1 MRDAAARDLPFVK
14 MHGLGNDF
22 VILESRGGPV
32 RANPA
37 LARAVGD
44 RHRGVGFDQ
53 MAEVLDSDA
62 ADLALTFWNADGSP
76 SGACGNATRCVAARE
91 MDRTGRDRVAIETAG
106 GILRAERDA
115 DGVVRVNMGA
125 PRLDWHQVPLAR
137 EMDTLALPLPGSPVA
152 VGMGNPH
159 CVSFVDDVAAI
170 DLSRVGPELEHDPLF
185 PERTNVEFA
194 EVRADG
200 TIRLRVWERGTGITL
215 ACGTGA
221 CATAVAAARRGLTGR
236 EVRIELDGGWL
247 SLDWRDDGIWM
258 AGATAHVFDG
268 VLTAAFLDSLVS

>member
-1 MRDAAARDLPFVK
+1 MRDDAARDLPFVK

-91 MDRTGRDRVAIETAG
+91 MDRTGRDQVAIETAG

-236 EVRIELDGGWL
+236 SVRIELDGGWL

-268 VLTAAFLDSLVS
+268 VLTAAFLESLVP

>member
-1 MRDAAARDLPFVK
+1 MTQAAARDLPFVK

-62 ADLALTFWNADGSP
+62 ADLALTFWNVDGSP
-76 SGACGNATRCVAARE
+76 AGACGNATRCVAARE
-91 MDRTGRDRVAIETAG
+91 MALTGRDRVAIETAG

-125 PRLDWHQVPLAR
+125 PRFDWHQVPLAR
-137 EMDTLALPLPGSPVA
+137 EIDTLALPLPGSPVA

-159 CVSFVDDVAAI
+159 CVTFVADVAAI
-170 DLSRVGPELEHDPLF
+170 DLPRVGPVLEHDPLF
-185 PERTNVEFA
+185 PDRTNVEFA

-236 EVRIELDGGWL
+236 SVRIELDGGWL

-268 VLTAAFLDSLVS
+268 VLTAAFLDSLVP

>member
-1 MRDAAARDLPFVK
+1 MTQAAARDLPFVK

-62 ADLALTFWNADGSP
+62 ADLALTFWNVDGSP
-76 SGACGNATRCVAARE
+76 AGACGNATRCVAARE
-91 MDRTGRDRVAIETAG
+91 MALTGRDRVAIETAG

-137 EMDTLALPLPGSPVA
+137 EIDTLALPLPGSPVA

-159 CVSFVDDVAAI
+159 CVTFVADVAAI
-170 DLSRVGPELEHDPLF
+170 DLPRVGPELEHDPLF

-236 EVRIELDGGWL
+236 SVRIELDGGWL

-268 VLTAAFLDSLVS
+268 VLTAAFLESLVP

>member
-1 MRDAAARDLPFVK
+1 MTQAAARDLPFVK

-91 MDRTGRDRVAIETAG
+91 MALTGRDRVAIETAG

-137 EMDTLALPLPGSPVA
+137 EIDTLALPLPGSPVA

-159 CVSFVDDVAAI
+159 CVTFVADVAAI
-170 DLSRVGPELEHDPLF
+170 DLPRVGPVLEHDPLF

-236 EVRIELDGGWL
+236 SVRIELDGGWL

-268 VLTAAFLDSLVS
+268 VLTAAFLDSLVP

>member
-1 MRDAAARDLPFVK
+1 MTQAAARDLPFVK

-62 ADLALTFWNADGSP
+62 ADLALTFWNVDGSP
-76 SGACGNATRCVAARE
+76 AGACGNATRCVAARE
-91 MDRTGRDRVAIETAG
+91 MALTGRDRVAIETAG

-125 PRLDWHQVPLAR
+125 PRFDWHQVPLAR
-137 EMDTLALPLPGSPVA
+137 EIDTLALPLPGSPVA

-159 CVSFVDDVAAI
+159 CVTFVADVAAI
-170 DLSRVGPELEHDPLF
+170 DLPRVGPVLEHDPLF

-236 EVRIELDGGWL
+236 SVRIELDGGWL

-268 VLTAAFLDSLVS
+268 VLTAAFLESLVP

>member
-1 MRDAAARDLPFVK
+1 MKDAAARDLPFVK

-37 LARAVGD
+37 LVRAIGD

-53 MAEVLDSDA
+53 LAEVLDSDA
-62 ADLALTFWNADGSP
+62 ADMALTFWNVDGSP

-91 MDRTGRDRVAIETAG
+91 MARTGRDSIAIETAG
-106 GILRAERDA
+106 GVLRAERDA
-115 DGVVRVNMGA
+115 GGLVRVNMGA

-137 EMDTLALPLPGSPVA
+137 ELDTLALPLPGGPVA

-159 CVSFVDDVAAI
+159 CVSFVTDVAAI
-170 DLSRVGPELEHDPLF
+170 DLAQLGPVLENDPLF

-194 EVRADG
+194 QIRTDG

-221 CATAVAAARRGLTGR
+221 CATAVAAARRGLAGR
-236 EVRIELDGGWL
+236 TVRIELDGGWL
-247 SLDWRDDGIWM
+247 TLDWRDDGIWM

-268 VLTAAFLDSLVS
+268 VLTAAFMDSLVP

>member
-1 MRDAAARDLPFVK
+1 MTQAAARDLPFVK

-62 ADLALTFWNADGSP
+62 ADLALTFWNVDGSP
-76 SGACGNATRCVAARE
+76 AGACGNATRCVAARE
-91 MDRTGRDRVAIETAG
+91 MALTGRDRVAIETAG

-115 DGVVRVNMGA
+115 EGVVRVNMGT

-137 EMDTLALPLPGSPVA
+137 EIDTLALPLPGSPVA

-159 CVSFVDDVAAI
+159 CVTFVADVAAI
-170 DLSRVGPELEHDPLF
+170 DLPRVGPVLEHDPLF

-236 EVRIELDGGWL
+236 SVRIELDGGWL

-268 VLTAAFLDSLVS
+268 VLTAAFLESLVP

>member
-1 MRDAAARDLPFVK
+1 
-14 MHGLGNDF
+14 
-22 VILESRGGPV
+22 V

-91 MDRTGRDRVAIETAG
+91 MDRTGRDQVAIETAG

-170 DLSRVGPELEHDPLF
+170 DLPRVGPVLEHDPLF

-236 EVRIELDGGWL
+236 SVRIELDGGWL

>member
-62 ADLALTFWNADGSP
+62 ADLALTFWNVDGSP
-76 SGACGNATRCVAARE
+76 AGACGNATRCVAARE
-91 MDRTGRDRVAIETAG
+91 MALTGRDRVAIETAG

-115 DGVVRVNMGA
+115 EGVVRVNMGA

-137 EMDTLALPLPGSPVA
+137 EIDTLALPLPGSPVA

-159 CVSFVDDVAAI
+159 CVTFVADVAAI
-170 DLSRVGPELEHDPLF
+170 DLPRVGPVLEHDPLF
-185 PERTNVEFA
+185 PERVNVNVA
-194 EVRADG
+194 EVTG
-200 TIRLRVWERGTGITL
+200 PSTLRLRVWERGAGLTR

-221 CATAVAAARRGLTGR
+221 CASAVAAIRRKLVAAPVAVDLPGGR
-236 EVRIELDGGWL
+236 LMIDWQPGGRITMSGPAVEVFRGEA
-247 SLDWRDDGIWM
+247 DWSRFG
-258 AGATAHVFDG
+258 
-268 VLTAAFLDSLVS
+268 

>member
-1 MRDAAARDLPFVK
+1 MRDDAARDLPFVK

-62 ADLALTFWNADGSP
+62 ADLALTFWNVDGSP
-76 SGACGNATRCVAARE
+76 AGACGNATRCVAARE
-91 MDRTGRDRVAIETAG
+91 MDRTGRDQVAIETAG

-159 CVSFVDDVAAI
+159 CVSFVDDVGAI
-170 DLSRVGPELEHDPLF
+170 DLPRVGPVLEHDPLF

-236 EVRIELDGGWL
+236 SVRIELDGGWL

>member
-1 MRDAAARDLPFVK
+1 MTQAAARDLPFVK

-62 ADLALTFWNADGSP
+62 ADLALTFWNVDGSP
-76 SGACGNATRCVAARE
+76 AGACGNATRCVAARE
-91 MDRTGRDRVAIETAG
+91 MALTGRDRVAIETAG

-115 DGVVRVNMGA
+115 EGVVRVNMGA

-137 EMDTLALPLPGSPVA
+137 EIDTLALPLPGSPVA

-159 CVSFVDDVAAI
+159 CVTFVADVAAI
-170 DLSRVGPELEHDPLF
+170 DLPRVGPVLEHDPLF

-221 CATAVAAARRGLTGR
+221 CATAVAAILGGYVDHRVTVHLLGGDLQISWSGKAEDSVRMTGP
-236 EVRIELDGGWL
+236 
-247 SLDWRDDGIWM
+247 
-258 AGATAHVFDG
+258 ATTVFSGKID
-268 VLTAAFLDSLVS
+268 L

>member
-1 MRDAAARDLPFVK
+1 MTQAAARDLPFVK

-62 ADLALTFWNADGSP
+62 ADLALTFWNVDGSP
-76 SGACGNATRCVAARE
+76 AGACGNATRCVAARE
-91 MDRTGRDRVAIETAG
+91 MALTGRDRVAIETAG

-115 DGVVRVNMGA
+115 EGVVRVNMGA

-137 EMDTLALPLPGSPVA
+137 EVDTLALPLPGSPVA

-159 CVSFVDDVAAI
+159 CVTFVADVGAI
-170 DLSRVGPELEHDPLF
+170 DLPRVGPVLEHNPLF

-236 EVRIELDGGWL
+236 SVRIELDGGWL

-268 VLTAAFLDSLVS
+268 VLTAAFLESLVP

>member
-91 MDRTGRDRVAIETAG
+91 MALTGRDRVAIETAG

-125 PRLDWHQVPLAR
+125 PRFDWHQVPLAR
-137 EMDTLALPLPGSPVA
+137 EIDTLALPLPGSPVA

-159 CVSFVDDVAAI
+159 CVTFVADVAAI
-170 DLSRVGPELEHDPLF
+170 DLPRVGPVLEHDPLF
-185 PERTNVEFA
+185 PDRTNVEFA

-236 EVRIELDGGWL
+236 SVRIELDGGWL

-268 VLTAAFLDSLVS
+268 VLTAAFLDSLVP

>member
-1 MRDAAARDLPFVK
+1 MKDAAARDLPFVK

-37 LARAVGD
+37 LVRAIGD

-53 MAEVLDSDA
+53 LAEVLDSDA
-62 ADLALTFWNADGSP
+62 ADLALTFWNVDGSP

-91 MDRTGRDRVAIETAG
+91 MARTGRDSIAIETAG

-137 EMDTLALPLPGSPVA
+137 ELDTLALPLPGGPVA

-159 CVSFVDDVAAI
+159 CVSFVADVAAI
-170 DLSRVGPELEHDPLF
+170 DLAQLGPVLENDPLF

-194 EVRADG
+194 QIRADG

-221 CATAVAAARRGLTGR
+221 CATAVAAARRGLAGR
-236 EVRIELDGGWL
+236 TVRIELDGGWL
-247 SLDWRDDGIWM
+247 TLDWRDDGIWM

-268 VLTAAFLDSLVS
+268 VLTAAFMDSLVP

>member
-1 MRDAAARDLPFVK
+1 MTQAAARDLPFVK

-62 ADLALTFWNADGSP
+62 ADLALTFWNVDGSP
-76 SGACGNATRCVAARE
+76 AGACGNATRCVAARE
-91 MDRTGRDRVAIETAG
+91 MALTGRDRVAIETAG

-137 EMDTLALPLPGSPVA
+137 EIDTLALPLPGSPVA

-159 CVSFVDDVAAI
+159 CVTFVADVAAI
-170 DLSRVGPELEHDPLF
+170 DLPRVGPVLEHDPLF

-236 EVRIELDGGWL
+236 SVRIELDGGWL

-268 VLTAAFLDSLVS
+268 VLTAAFLESLVP

>member
-1 MRDAAARDLPFVK
+1 MTQAAARDLPFVK

-62 ADLALTFWNADGSP
+62 ADLALTFWNVDGSP
-76 SGACGNATRCVAARE
+76 AGACGNATRCVAARE
-91 MDRTGRDRVAIETAG
+91 MALTGRDRVAIETAG

-115 DGVVRVNMGA
+115 EGVVRVNMGA

-137 EMDTLALPLPGSPVA
+137 EIDTLALPLPGSPVA

-159 CVSFVDDVAAI
+159 CVTFVADVGAI
-170 DLSRVGPELEHDPLF
+170 DLPRVGPVLEHNPLF

-236 EVRIELDGGWL
+236 SVRIELDGGWL

-268 VLTAAFLDSLVS
+268 VLTAAFLDSLVP

>member
-91 MDRTGRDRVAIETAG
+91 MDRTGRDQVAIETAG

-159 CVSFVDDVAAI
+159 CVSFVDDVGAI
-170 DLSRVGPELEHDPLF
+170 DLPRVGPVLEHDPLF

-236 EVRIELDGGWL
+236 SVRIELDGGWL